1 MYWMHTKE
9 ISDPDCIIN
18 SNRCGTG
25 TGPFRIIGASQMVT
39 LGLQHRRKEEKPKT
53 TSCLPL
59 DMLR

>member
-1 MYWMHTKE
+1 MDT
-9 ISDPDCIIN
+9 
-18 SNRCGTG
+18 GTG